1 MENRVKQKKFVSL
14 VLYLH
19 NTQNEVVSFFQK
31 VLPVF
36 RDNFTNFEIVC
47 VNDACTDGTIG
58 VLKEY
63 LEENHCS
70 EMVNIIH
77 MSFFHGLE
85 SAMNAGRDLAI
96 GDFIYEFDTAY
107 VDYPSELI
115 MEVYDKLLEGNDIV
129 SAGTRDHVRMTSG
142 IFYFCYNEQR
152 KRKNRTGN
160 FSDCFQACNQPDQ
173 VDRAVYSISKSS
185 LFQLRIKY
193 CRYELPFSGKRK
205 EEKAICGRETFPG
218 IRFFYLFH
226 KCDGNGFGSNMRH
239 LFIVVCRNGNFCR
252 KGPDF
257 S

>member
-19 NTQNEVVSFFQK
+19 NTQNEVVPFFQK

-142 IFYFCYNEQR
+142 FFYF
-152 KRKNRTGN
+152 TASGGN
-160 FSDCFQACNQPDQ
+160 FGSDHRDSA
-173 VDRAVYSISKSS
+173 Y
-185 LFQLRIKY
+185 L
-193 CRYELPFSGKRK
+193 SGGLYFDPRCSVFKTEPVFTDLHVR
-205 EEKAICGRETFPG
+205 
-218 IRFFYLFH
+218 
-226 KCDGNGFGSNMRH
+226 
-239 LFIVVCRNGNFCR
+239 
-252 KGPDF
+252 
-257 S
+257 

>member
-85 SAMNAGRDLAI
+85 SAMNAGRDK
-96 GDFIYEFDTAY
+96 GSCPNDVRD
-107 VDYPSELI
+107 
-115 MEVYDKLLEGNDIV
+115 LL
-129 SAGTRDHVRMTSG
+129 
-142 IFYFCYNEQR
+142 FLLQ
-152 KRKNRTGN
+152 
-160 FSDCFQACNQPDQ
+160 
-173 VDRAVYSISKSS
+173 
-185 LFQLRIKY
+185 
-193 CRYELPFSGKRK
+193 
-205 EEKAICGRETFPG
+205 
-218 IRFFYLFH
+218 
-226 KCDGNGFGSNMRH
+226 
-239 LFIVVCRNGNFCR
+239 
-252 KGPDF
+252 
-257 S
+257 

>member
-19 NTQNEVVSFFQK
+19 NAQNEVVPFFQK

-85 SAMNAGRDLAI
+85 RIL
-96 GDFIYEFDTAY
+96 
-107 VDYPSELI
+107 P
-115 MEVYDKLLEGNDIV
+115 LEIL
-129 SAGTRDHVRMTSG
+129 SM
-142 IFYFCYNEQR
+142 
-152 KRKNRTGN
+152 
-160 FSDCFQACNQPDQ
+160 
-173 VDRAVYSISKSS
+173 SS
-185 LFQLRIKY
+185 TQLMWI
-193 CRYELPFSGKRK
+193 
-205 EEKAICGRETFPG
+205 
-218 IRFFYLFH
+218 IRR
-226 KCDGNGFGSNMRH
+226 S
-239 LFIVVCRNGNFCR
+239 
-252 KGPDF
+252 
-257 S
+257 

>member
-1 MENRVKQKKFVSL
+1 M
-14 VLYLH
+14 
-19 NTQNEVVSFFQK
+19 
-31 VLPVF
+31 F

-142 IFYFCYNEQR
+142 IFYFCYNKTSRGRGKIGPETFRIVSRRAINRIKSIGQYIPYR
-152 KRKNRTGN
+152 K
-160 FSDCFQACNQPDQ
+160 
-173 VDRAVYSISKSS
+173 AVYSNCGLNTAVMNYRS
-185 LFQLRIKY
+185 L
-193 CRYELPFSGKRK
+193 EK
-205 EEKAICGRETFPG
+205 ERGKAICGRETFPG

-226 KCDGNGFGSNMRH
+226 KCDGNGFGSNMRY